1 MLNYTESYENRLR
14 NKEGWQLKE
23 FDKPIPQERLDIIEK
38 TRSNLFAW
46 RGQFSPQL
54 IEVILNSYCLSNSVI
69 LEPFAG
75 SGTVLLEAGTLAF
88 EAYGFEINPAAW
100 ILSKTYEF
108 INSSKKKEVLKIIRN
123 LIDREFPFRIFE
135 NGSQVPDITEKL
147 RNIRSELDEEG
158 TKIFDALIILLDV
171 ANNKITNEFIQN
183 KFADL
188 TNVIEKL
195 PYSEKQIKVGLSDAR
210 SLPLKNDQID
220 FVVTSPPYIN
230 VFNYHQNYRR
240 SAELL
245 GWDLLKIA
253 KSEIGSNR
261 ANRGNRFYTVI
272 QYCLD
277 MADTLR
283 ELSRVTKH
291 GGRIVFVV
299 GHESNV
305 LGVPFY
311 NADIIEKIGIR
322 ANLFHRA
329 LRQKREFKNKFGKV
343 IREDLI
349 NFFNLNNNC
358 NKETAE
364 QIAREVAFDLLKSG
378 LSLVSA
384 KNLKSLEDAIDKVQD
399 IGRTPILDKR
409 WHIYQSRQSA
419 QLASPQYSQSVQS
432 MPELSR
438 PHYTKLTACLS
449 NRRLPEADKERL
461 EEAVIKYHNWIAE
474 LEAIERGQADTV
486 EKLVK
491 ATNRYKRFI
500 ELDLIFDSSDNFLYR
515 QKGQLKLDN
524 TILEEFL
531 PQVVFRSL
539 RGIDDSFELGPRNTF
554 SGLSFLSS
562 LGNLGQGGEPSIR
575 TKDQDFILGKRLY
588 LKSSFDPEFKN
599 YKLIE
604 SHLGYVCAECKT
616 NLDKTMFQEA
626 VATSRDL
633 KIAVPGSLYFL
644 ICEFL
649 DMTPIS
655 IISTQIDDVLIVR
668 KTKRLSSNIRQEYR
682 TPEERQLHRQE
693 YVDFLDSSRYYPD
706 VFQRMIDKIQALIDD
721 TSPSM
726 ENVLDQG
733 HF

>member
-1 MLNYTESYENRLR
+1 M
-14 NKEGWQLKE
+14 KE
-23 FDKPIPQERLDIIEK
+23 FDKPISKEKLDIVDK
-38 TRSNLFAW
+38 TRTNLFAW

-54 IEVILNSYCLSNSVI
+54 IEVILNAYCLPDSVI
-69 LEPFAG
+69 LDPFAG
-75 SGTVLLEAGTLAF
+75 SGTVLLEAGILEL

-108 INSSKKKEVLKIIRN
+108 INNARRKEHINIIRK
-123 LIDREFPFRIFE
+123 LVDKEFPFRIFE
-135 NGSQVPDITEKL
+135 HDYEVENLSGKL
-147 RNIRSELDEEG
+147 KTIRGELKQES
-158 TKIFDALIILLDV
+158 KRIFDALVILLDV
-171 ANNKITNEFIQN
+171 VNNKVTNEFVQL
-183 KFADL
+183 KFAAL
-188 TNVIEKL
+188 ANLIKNL
-195 PYSEKQIKVGLSDAR
+195 PYSNKEINVGLSDAR
-210 SLPLKNDQID
+210 SLPLESDCID

-230 VFNYHQNYRR
+230 VFNYHQNYRI
-240 SAELL
+240 SAEIL

-261 ANRGNRFYTVI
+261 ANRGNRFYTVV

-283 ELSRVTKH
+283 ELSRVTKDEA
-291 GGRIVFVV
+291 RIVFVV
-299 GHESNV
+299 GYESNV

-311 NADIIEKIGIR
+311 NADIIEKIGVR
-322 ANLFHRA
+322 ANLFYKT

-343 IREDLI
+343 IREDII
-349 NFFNLNNNC
+349 NFSNLNNKTC
-358 NKETAE
+358 KETVE
-364 QIAREVAFDLLKSG
+364 QIARDVAFDVLRSG
-378 LSLVSA
+378 MSSVPS
-384 KNLKSLEDAIDKVQD
+384 KNLASLEDAIDKVQD
-399 IGRTPILDKR
+399 IGRTPTLDQR
-409 WHIYQSRQSA
+409 LYIYQPYKGSTSSSRK
-419 QLASPQYSQSVQS
+419 VQS

-438 PHYTKLTACLS
+438 PHYTKLTACLN

-461 EEAVIKYHNWIAE
+461 EEAIRKYHEWITDME
-474 LEAIERGQADTV
+474 SIERGQADTI
-486 EKLVK
+486 EKLVE

-500 ELDLIFDSSDNFLYR
+500 ELDLIFDSPDNFLYR

-554 SGLSFLSS
+554 AGLSFLSS
-562 LGNLGQGGEPSIR
+562 LGNPGKGGEPSIR
-575 TKDQDFILGKRLY
+575 SKDQDFILGKKLY
-588 LKSSFDPEFKN
+588 LKSSFDPEFQDH
-599 YKLIE
+599 KLLE

-644 ICEFL
+644 VCEFL
-649 DMTPIS
+649 DMTPVS

-668 KTKRLSSNIRQEYR
+668 KTKRMSSNIRQEYR
-682 TPEERQLHRQE
+682 TPEARQRHRQE
-693 YVDFLDSSRYYPD
+693 YVEFLDSSKYYPD
-706 VFQRMIDKIQALIDD
+706 VFQRMINKIQALIDD

-726 ENVLDQG
+726 ENVLNQG

>member
-1 MLNYTESYENRLR
+1 M
-14 NKEGWQLKE
+14 QE
-23 FDKPIPQERLDIIEK
+23 FDKPIPQKKLDIVEK
-38 TRSNLFAW
+38 TRSNLFTW

-54 IEVILNSYCLSNSVI
+54 IEAILSSYCLPNSVV
-69 LEPFAG
+69 LDPFVG
-75 SGTVLLEAGTLAF
+75 SGTVLFEAGILAF

-100 ILSKTYEF
+100 ILSKTYEL
-108 INSSKKKEVLKIIRN
+108 INNSQRKEVLTDIRN

-135 NGSQVPDITEKL
+135 SSSQVPDLAGKL
-147 RNIRSELDEEG
+147 NRIRNELDEEAR
-158 TKIFDALIILLDV
+158 KIFDALIILLDV
-171 ANNKITNEFIQN
+171 ANNRVTNEFIQS

-188 TNVIEKL
+188 ASLIEKL
-195 PYSEKQIKVGLSDAR
+195 PFSEKQIRVDLADAR

-220 FVVTSPPYIN
+220 IVVTSPPYIN
-230 VFNYHQNYRR
+230 VFNYHQNYRS
-240 SAELL
+240 SAEIL

-261 ANRGNRFYTVI
+261 ANRGNRFYTVV

-283 ELSRVTKH
+283 ELSRVTKN
-291 GGRIVFVV
+291 GGRIVLVV
-299 GHESNV
+299 GHESKV

-311 NADIIEKIGIR
+311 NADIIEKIGVR
-322 ANLFHRA
+322 ANLFHKS
-329 LRQKREFKNKFGKV
+329 LRQKREFKNKFGKI
-343 IREDLI
+343 IRENLI
-349 NFFNLNNNC
+349 NFLNLNNAC
-358 NKETAE
+358 HKEAVDQVAT
-364 QIAREVAFDLLKSG
+364 EVALDVLRSG
-378 LSLVSA
+378 LSLVPS
-384 KNLKSLEDAIDKVQD
+384 KNLESLEDAIEKVQD

-409 WHIYQSRQSA
+409 FHVYQPPRSV
-419 QLASPQYSQSVQS
+419 QLASPKYSQPSQS
-432 MPELSR
+432 MPEFSR
-438 PHYTKLTACLS
+438 PHYTKLTACLN

-461 EEAVIKYHNWIAE
+461 EEAVRKYHEWITE
-474 LEAIERGQADTV
+474 LEAIERGQANTV
-486 EKLVK
+486 EKLVE

-539 RGIDDSFELGPRNTF
+539 RGIDDSFELGPRKTF

-562 LGNLGQGGEPSIR
+562 LGNPGQGGEPSIS
-575 TKDQDFILGKRLY
+575 TKDQDFILGKKLY
-588 LKSSFDPEFKN
+588 LKSSFDPGFQD
-599 YKLIE
+599 YKFIE

-616 NLDKTMFQEA
+616 NLDKTMFKEA

-649 DMTPIS
+649 DMTPVS
-655 IISTQIDDVLIVR
+655 TVSTQIDDVLIVR
-668 KTKRLSSNIRQEYR
+668 KTKRMSASIRQEYR
-682 TPEERQLHRQE
+682 TPEERQLHRQD
-693 YVDFLDSSRYYPD
+693 YVDFLDSSKYYPD

-726 ENVLDQG
+726 EHVLEQG
-733 HF
+733 YF